1 MKLPDYR
8 QKKSGIGVR
17 SRPKGVEIPPKITKM
32 CVQLNGT
39 NRSTQANEAGSGGF
53 RRRRHRRLHRGMCKG
68 APRPDA
74 AGPSAVRDCPTARSR
89 HDSPVAAAACEGME
103 DRLEDQP
110 VRTSGAP
117 ERACPLSLFTD
128 LTGAFDQ
135 TLPFLLG
142 SPKGSGCSGLP
153 PGRIIVESASP
164 RRQDEEEKPETHN
177 GDPTCLINKRSKP
190 TGRRRSSS

>member
-89 HDSPVAAAACEGME
+89 HDSLVAAAACEGME
-103 DRLEDQP
+103 DRREDQP

-117 ERACPLSLFTD
+117 ERACPPFTFHGSYGSVRPDAPFSFGPRKMVRTVQDSRPGVSLS
-128 LTGAFDQ
+128 GP
-135 TLPFLLG
+135 LPLG
-142 SPKGSGCSGLP
+142 
-153 PGRIIVESASP
+153 GRTKKNS
-164 RRQDEEEKPETHN
+164 Q
-177 GDPTCLINKRSKP
+177 KP
-190 TGRRRSSS
+190 TTEIRRA

>member
-1 MKLPDYR
+1 M
-8 QKKSGIGVR
+8 
-17 SRPKGVEIPPKITKM
+17 
-32 CVQLNGT
+32 QLNGT

-89 HDSPVAAAACEGME
+89 HDSPVVAAACEGME
-103 DRLEDQP
+103 DRREDQP

-135 TLPFLLG
+135 TLPFLLVHLG
-142 SPKGSGCSGLP
+142 SPWNAALTFKKKSGRLP
-153 PGRIIVESASP
+153 PRKKSSAHS
-164 RRQDEEEKPETHN
+164 QFQAD
-177 GDPTCLINKRSKP
+177 
-190 TGRRRSSS
+190 SSY

>member
-1 MKLPDYR
+1 M
-8 QKKSGIGVR
+8 
-17 SRPKGVEIPPKITKM
+17 
-32 CVQLNGT
+32 QLNGT

-103 DRLEDQP
+103 DRREDQP

-164 RRQDEEEKPETHN
+164 RRQDEGKLFKSTLNNRLHRNLACVIDKSSRGAKLERAFEELPK
-177 GDPTCLINKRSKP
+177 KKSQKP
-190 TGRRRSSS
+190 TTEIRRA